1 LKKLTIL
8 AGLRKLGDSI
18 SAEVKHMPVLD
29 DIMDHDLLGPAIRQG
44 REAGREEGRRE
55 EGLTILRRLLAK
67 RFGTLPNWLDERLS
81 KLSTAEVGE
90 LSPRV
95 LDAKSIEE
103 LFA

>member
-1 LKKLTIL
+1 
-8 AGLRKLGDSI
+8 
-18 SAEVKHMPVLD
+18 MPVLD

-44 REAGREEGRRE
+44 REAGREEGREEGRRE
-55 EGLTILRRLLAK
+55 EGLSILRRLLAK